1 MEQLINELLPVVKS
15 HLQITWSDEETD
27 KRVGLYIAAGIA
39 YLNDKYG
46 GEADYTVAGYPR
58 TLLLE
63 YCRYF
68 RDAALDVYEQNYL
81 SLILAMQHQKEVKD
95 YAEANAVSAQE

>member
-1 MEQLINELLPVVKS
+1 MYEQVAILLPIVKK
-15 HLQITWSDEETD
+15 HLQITWQDAETD
-27 KRVGLYIAAGIA
+27 ERVGLYISSGIA
-39 YLNDKYG
+39 YLNSKYG

-81 SLILAMQHQKEVKD
+81 SLILAMQHQKEVTD
-95 YAEANAVSAQE
+95 YAETDALQAEE